1 MADNTQLN
9 TGTGGD
15 IIATDDI
22 GGVKYPIGKV
32 AFGPLDTATLVTAAV
47 GLPVG
52 DAGGSLTVDSPQL
65 PAALGQAVSASSLP
79 VVLPATQ
86 ITTLTPPAAI
96 TGFATEATLDAR
108 TGSLTETAPATDTA
122 SSGLNGRL
130 QRIAQ
135 RLTSLIALLPT
146 SLGQKA
152 KASALAV
159 TLASDEDLLSRL
171 PSALV
176 TSALSVTEKA
186 PWGWG
191 YTRPYSDALP
201 QEVISSG
208 GVTNSIAVLGGTSP
222 VLQDVRGFNK
232 IVIAVTVNYR
242 SGAAITGFTIRLL
255 ARSRL
260 QNGTV
265 PPDIGLATT
274 NAVDTAL
281 QGYGSKDLT
290 ITFGTS
296 FSSGGRTFYI
306 DALSLLGIPLAGDI
320 DFLCGTVGGNA
331 DVYINAM
338 FGSS

>member
-1 MADNTQLN
+1 MADNVTLN
-9 TGTGGD
+9 PGSGGAV
-15 IIATDDI
+15 IASDEAVINSVT
-22 GGVKYPIGKV
+22 VQVPIGKV
-32 AFGPLDTATLVTAAV
+32 AFGALDTATLVTSSV

-52 DAGGSLTVDSPQL
+52 DAGGSLTVDS
-65 PAALGQAVSASSLP
+65 
-79 VVLPATQ
+79 
-86 ITTLTPPAAI
+86 
-96 TGFATEATLDAR
+96 
-108 TGSLTETAPATDTA
+108 
-122 SSGLNGRL
+122 
-130 QRIAQ
+130 AQ
-135 RLTSLIALLPT
+135 
-146 SLGQKA
+146 
-152 KASALAV
+152 
-159 TLASDEDLLSRL
+159 L

-176 TSALSVTEKA
+176 SSALSVTEKA

-232 IVIAVTVNYR
+232 IVLAFTVNYR

-296 FSSGGRTFYI
+296 FSSSGRTFYV

-320 DFLCGTVGGNA
+320 DVLCGTVGGNA
-331 DVYINAM
+331 DVYLNAM